1 MRKIFVLCLW
11 FCVCTFQ
18 SHSLT
23 RVDITRSN
31 ISPLPIAIAD
41 FKGPSAVFSNIHR
54 IVKSD
59 LESTGLFRVISK
71 DSYIENP
78 SIESI
83 PTFQSWRQLNAT
95 ILLVGKVEEVGSN
108 YRIDFKI
115 WDVFAQK
122 EISNQKYNK
131 IIPKDIRKISHKIA
145 DEVYQEMTG
154 EKPYFNTKITY
165 VALRKN
171 KDGSERRNISMMD
184 QDGFNHRPL
193 TNDKDIVITPRFS
206 PNAQSILYLSYK
218 NGLDPHVYNLNTK
231 TKFSRVLGN
240 FSGMSYAPRY
250 IDDSTVLLAVSKKG
264 VSNIYRLNLDNM
276 EKKQMTF
283 CSSICTSPSVSPNKK
298 QVVFNSD
305 MGGSRQIY
313 TMDMGGKN
321 IERISFNE
329 GQYSSPLWSP
339 RRDLIAFTKMLP
351 GKGFFIGVMRPD
363 GSRERLI
370 TRGWLVDSAN
380 WAPNGRVLI
389 FEKEMGPGKG
399 KYVYTIDITGHNE
412 KRLKTPGQAS
422 DPSWSRNLE

>member
-1 MRKIFVLCLW
+1 MKKILPLYLL
-11 FCVCTFQ
+11 FCACIFQ

-31 ISPLPIAIAD
+31 ISPLPIAVAD
-41 FKGPSAVFSNIHR
+41 FKGPVSFFSNIHK

-71 DSYIENP
+71 DAYIENP
-78 SIESI
+78 SVDTI

-95 ILLVGKVEEVGSN
+95 ILLVGKIEKMGSH
-108 YRIDFKI
+108 YRISFKV
-115 WDVFAQK
+115 WDVFTQK
-122 EISNQKYNK
+122 EIANQEYTKVLPSNF
-131 IIPKDIRKISHKIA
+131 RKVSHSIA
-145 DEVYQEMTG
+145 DEVYKKLTG
-154 EKPYFNTKITY
+154 EKPYFNTKISY
-165 VALRKN
+165 VSVKVN
-171 KDGSERRNISMMD
+171 QDGSESRNISIMD
-184 QDGFNHRPL
+184 QDGFAHRYL

-206 PNAQSILYLSYK
+206 PNAQSLLYLSYK
-218 NGLDPHVYNLNTK
+218 NGLDPHVYILNTK
-231 TKFSRVLGN
+231 TKFSRVLGD

-250 IDDSTVLLAVSKKG
+250 IDALNVLLAVSKKG
-264 VSNIYRLNLDNM
+264 VSNIYRLNLNNM
-276 EKKQMTF
+276 KKKQMTF
-283 CSSICTSPSVSPNKK
+283 CSSICTSPSVSPDKK
-298 QVVFNSD
+298 QIVFNSD

-313 TMDMGGKN
+313 VMGIDGKN
-321 IERISFNE
+321 MERISFKE

-339 RRDLIAFTKMLP
+339 RGDLIAFTKMLP

-389 FEKEMGPGKG
+389 FEKEEGPGKG
-399 KYVYTIDITGHNE
+399 KFIYTIDITGHNE
-412 KRLKTPGQAS
+412 KRLKTSGQAS